1 MKLRVFGV
9 STFERGSNVAHLTRA
24 EDDMS
29 HPAQCV
35 ERLPWG
41 SCNAALGHLASGSY
55 GPSML
60 NGPFR
65 LDFNGLGNRQ
75 CIFKFHAQIPDCAVH
90 LGVS

>member
-24 EDDMS
+24 ENDMS

-35 ERLPWG
+35 ERLPRE

-55 GPSML
+55 R
-60 NGPFR
+60 PFASVEPR
-65 LDFNGLGNRQ
+65 MGADV
-75 CIFKFHAQIPDCAVH
+75 A
-90 LGVS
+90 